1 MKKQEEGVGRE
12 ERGLEVKGRFKNKSK
27 EEWRRER
34 EVEERQELR
43 GGEMRQEEHG
53 EIREL

>member
-1 MKKQEEGVGRE
+1 MKRQEEGVGRE
-12 ERGLEVKGRFKNKSK
+12 ERGSEVKGRYKNKSK

-43 GGEMRQEEHG
+43 GGERRQEEHG